1 MAASLPSRSLE
12 TATRIPLP
20 SPMRPVRRQS
30 SQAFEDRRV
39 TDEALEAAV
48 RLSDRYITGR
58 FMPDK
63 AIDVMDEAGAHQLY
77 NSAAGCERDRA
88 KYRDDPR
95 RERSGDKSPRL

>member
-58 FMPDK
+58 FLPDK

-77 NSAAGCERDRA
+77 DSAAGCE

-95 RERSGDKSPRL
+95 RERSGDQSPRL